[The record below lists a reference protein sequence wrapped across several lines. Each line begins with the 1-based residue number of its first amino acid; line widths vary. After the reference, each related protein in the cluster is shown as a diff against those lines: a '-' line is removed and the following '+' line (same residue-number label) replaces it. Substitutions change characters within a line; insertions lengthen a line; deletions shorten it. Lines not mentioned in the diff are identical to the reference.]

1 MQKNLNQYQSTPS
14 LQKNQQN
21 FVSENQGYTHQYMKS
36 QQDYSQNMQRQPAN
50 PNKYQSNQVSQY
62 IQNNNN
68 NNFAPTLTNQRTISG
83 GQNTNYFQQQ
93 NQQVQQIDQDD
104 YEYTYQGQN
113 QQLNHTFSEDSNVE
127 NSQVQYPSENK
138 ENSLTNQRSNK
149 QNSQQFEVERGSQRS
164 QNGQDQNNQEKITKK
179 KRTLAIITL
188 DVGGGN
194 SDVIQVMEGDDLNV
208 LAKNFCLKHNLDD
221 ECIQYII
228 KNIQVQLEKRKQRK
242 KEKPAVELN
251 TNQEL
256 QNNNAQIQQQKPQTK
271 IQQMNASKDNN
282 SNFRKSSE
290 SPKFPGLMQSQQG
303 SIQNNL
309 NPQGL
314 KQSGG
319 FNMKHYN
326 NQAIIDEQNQK
337 KKRPQQPSF
346 GQNQFFESNSPQKQK
361 MVYDQINEEDYEDQ
375 SAVGQ
380 SGNASM
386 PDENYEYLA
395 TNKQKVK
402 QQSKSSNGQGYEQI
416 PAKNAFLSPPQNNK
430 MSAQQFS
437 SPQSAAGTAQQFY
450 NSNSTTNAIQS
461 SRSGN
466 STFPNSNSQTGAKK
480 SINNNNSSLNS
491 NIYNYQE
498 DQEEFANE
506 LEDENLRNQRELA
519 KELLEDAGYEEM
531 NQNSNK
537 QGFQN
542 NYNMMNNQ
550 YAQQQQQLQ
559 QSSQQQQIQ
568 FSGRQQTLSKSGQV
582 PKQQMGNQ
590 LYPSQKPPQ
599 FSQLQDQQQ
608 MGGNYNNQ
616 EEFFNQVNHGYENN
630 YDFQD
635 QQNFNQETE
644 QDQVQE
650 SRKKI
655 IEQISQKLNIES
667 RKSQQVPTNQIEKSR
682 QGSSQLNTSNQKSS
696 KKGSNRIQQQ
706 LEAKK
711 EQFFNSYFSQRNV
724 PNQSSQQNL
733 KDQDE
738 QDDLDNYFAKDD
750 QNKSSGVFQ
759 DTSKSR
765 QQTLN
770 KETSF
775 DSPQRH
781 IKKSYS
787 NNNLQQYA
795 AEHDQAQDEEKSGAQ
810 QSYEQWQKLINQR
823 LLNGQKVNLK
833 VKRVS
838 GNQNT
843 PATSVNPVQ
852 GKVFQIQNNQPS
864 TPSNQKKS
872 QVFSNNQKIG
882 SNNSISPRNLSKNKS
897 ATQLNNNPL
906 STSSTNIN
914 KMQQEVLSQNQVNP
928 YEKLYIQGLQQM
940 ERRQRMFEDNLE
952 KSKEKEIVGST
963 FHPSISP
970 QSRNMKLQ
978 DGVKLEDYLILEGRK
993 NKERKAIAALI
1004 KEEESNQECK
1014 FKPQVSVV
1022 SQKLAEHQLSQ
1033 YDSNYTSIHERLY
1046 QQGLDD
1052 ISSKEEWSNQQF
1064 YRIYPF
1070 NPDLG
1075 VNKDRKIPEKNQKEF
1090 VNRLINEKQEKE
1102 AKILVQRQ
1110 KENEFVDKQTGQ
1122 KLFHPK
1128 INKDD
1133 VYQKVS
1139 QRVDLQD
1146 QLLEEELKSRSVSPM
1161 NSKKGREVNPP
1172 RIAQLKWN
1180 ELLRS
1185 NRQPEYYEPK
1195 KIGDNKGRSVTP
1207 RNMKTLN
1214 TDFEET
1220 SYIPLSSR
1228 AMGAS
1233 QNMTANQE
1241 IENILNQSSL
1251 RNKRITIKSS
1261 KSKEKIQTIP
1271 TINLNKKNI
1280 TPNSSNY
1287 YHASNVNQTKLHK
1300 NPSQIL
1306 NNQTGLNQTNFSQT
1320 GRSKSQINLNPN
1332 QTQLQLSAI
1341 SQFDNNRVFND
1352 HKLSEK
1358 IAKLFE
1364 EFDSDGDGK
1373 INQVNID
1380 ISTTDPEIL
1389 EIIQN
1394 VLFEIDEKN
1403 LTLNKS
1409 QFTQL
1414 LCSHNL
1420 IIPLKRYYAE
1430 KEDEICDEDMTDY
1443 DIIRSNISAIN
1454 FQNNSYMDH
1463 SQFNNQNFSSNLLG
1477 VSKQQQNKKQSQ
1489 QQQQYEDYYEQQQQ
1503 QQLVQN
1509 QYQINIKNASI
1520 HSQNNNNNNSNN
1532 NNSQIIYQNSV
1543 NANNVNNLYPN
1554 SITNNIINSL
1564 NQSNNRNNVNLSKK
1578 SSKNN

>member
-1 MQKNLNQYQSTPS
+1 MHKNLNQYQSTPS

-21 FVSENQGYTHQYMKS
+21 FGSEHQGYTHQYMKS
-36 QQDYSQNMQRQPAN
+36 QQDYSQTMQRQPAN
-50 PNKYQSNQVSQY
+50 PNKYISNQVNQQT
-62 IQNNNN
+62 QNNNN
-68 NNFAPTLTNQRTISG
+68 NFNPSQTNQRTISN
-83 GQNTNYFQQQ
+83 GQSTNYFQQQ
-93 NQQVQQIDQDD
+93 NQQVQQLDQDD
-104 YEYTYQGQN
+104 YDYAYQGQN

-138 ENSLTNQRSNK
+138 ENSQTNPRSNK
-149 QNSQQFEVERGSQRS
+149 QNAQQIEVERGSQRS
-164 QNGQDQNNQEKITKK
+164 QNVQDQNNQEKVTKK

-194 SDVIQVMEGDDLNV
+194 SDVIQVMEGDDLHV

-221 ECIQYII
+221 DCIQYII
-228 KNIQVQLEKRKQRK
+228 KNIQVQLDKRKQRK
-242 KEKPAVELN
+242 KEKPAEQLN

-256 QNNNAQIQQQKPQTK
+256 QNNNAQSQQQKPQAK
-271 IQQMNASKDNN
+271 SQQMNASKDNN
-282 SNFRKSSE
+282 NNFRKSSE

-309 NPQGL
+309 NSQGM

-326 NQAIIDEQNQK
+326 NQGMIDEQNQK

-386 PDENYEYLA
+386 PDENYEYQG

-402 QQSKSSNGQGYEQI
+402 QQSLNQGYEQI

-437 SPQSAAGTAQQFY
+437 SPQSTAQQFY
-450 NSNSTTNAIQS
+450 SSNSTTNAIQS

-480 SINNNNSSLNS
+480 NINNNNSSLNS

-506 LEDENLRNQRELA
+506 LEDENLRNQRQLA
-519 KELLEDAGYEEM
+519 KELLEDTDYEEM
-531 NQNSNK
+531 NFNSNK

-542 NYNMMNNQ
+542 NYQTMNNQ
-550 YAQQQQQLQ
+550 YAQQQL
-559 QSSQQQQIQ
+559 QQQQQQVQ
-568 FSGRQQTLSKSGQV
+568 FGGSQNQVQRQQTLNKSGQA

-599 FSQLQDQQQ
+599 FSQFQDQQQ
-608 MGGNYNNQ
+608 QIIGNYNNQ
-616 EEFFNQVNHGYENN
+616 EEFFNQESHENN
-630 YDFQD
+630 NKYQD
-635 QQNFNQETE
+635 QQHFNQEI
-644 QDQVQE
+644 DQVEE

-655 IEQISQKLNIES
+655 IDQISQKLNIES
-667 RKSQQVPTNQIEKSR
+667 RKSQQVPTNQLEKSR
-682 QGSSQLNTSNQKSS
+682 SGSNQLNTSNQKSS
-696 KKGSNRIQQQ
+696 QKGKCNSLQQQ
-706 LEAKK
+706 LDAKK
-711 EQFFNSYFSQRNV
+711 EQFFNSYYSQRNV
-724 PNQSSQQNL
+724 PNQSSSQNL
-733 KDQDE
+733 KEQEE
-738 QDDLDNYFAKDD
+738 QDDLDNYFAKED
-750 QNKSSGVFQ
+750 QNKSSGIFQ

-770 KETSF
+770 QQASF

-843 PATSVNPVQ
+843 PATSSNPVQ

-882 SNNSISPRNLSKNKS
+882 TNTSISPRNLSKNKS

-906 STSSTNIN
+906 STSSTNFN

-940 ERRQRMFEDNLE
+940 ERRQRMFEENQE
-952 KSKEKEIVGST
+952 KHKEKEIVGST

-1004 KEEESNQECK
+1004 KEEENNQECK

-1033 YDSNYTSIHERLY
+1033 HDSNYTSIHERLY

-1052 ISSKEEWSNQQF
+1052 ITSKEEWSNQQF

-1090 VNRLINEKQEKE
+1090 INRLISEKQEKE
-1102 AKILVQRQ
+1102 AKLLVQRQ

-1128 INKDD
+1128 INKDE
-1133 VYQKVS
+1133 VYQKVA

-1195 KIGDNKGRSVTP
+1195 KLSDNKGRSVTP
-1207 RNMKTLN
+1207 RNMKTFN
-1214 TDFEET
+1214 SDFEET

-1251 RNKRITIKSS
+1251 RNKKITLKSS
-1261 KSKEKIQTIP
+1261 KSKEKIQIP

-1320 GRSKSQINLNPN
+1320 GRSKSQINLHPN

-1380 ISTTDPEIL
+1380 ISTTDPEVL

-1420 IIPLKRYYAE
+1420 IIPLKRFYAE

-1454 FQNNSYMDH
+1454 FQNNSYMDN
-1463 SQFNNQNFSSNLLG
+1463 SQFNNQNFSGNLLG
-1477 VSKQQQNKKQSQ
+1477 VSKQQQNQKQTQ
-1489 QQQQYEDYYEQQQQ
+1489 QQQQYENYYEQQ

-1520 HSQNNNNNNSNN
+1520 HSQNNTNNNNINN

-1543 NANNVNNLYPN
+1543 NPNNLYPN